1 MTSEKFRP
9 RPAIGQN
16 IYFSLERNTF
26 QIVRVRAVYYKSL
39 LFEKFPRSKS
49 LYVYVIMCNP
59 LHFIR

>member
-16 IYFSLERNTF
+16 IYFSLEKNTF

-49 LYVYVIMCNP
+49 RYVYVIMCNP